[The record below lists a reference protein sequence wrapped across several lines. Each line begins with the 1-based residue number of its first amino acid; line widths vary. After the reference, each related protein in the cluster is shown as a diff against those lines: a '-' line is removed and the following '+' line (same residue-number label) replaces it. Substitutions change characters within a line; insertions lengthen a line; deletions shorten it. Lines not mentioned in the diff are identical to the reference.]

1 VIHRTVVQIFSENE
15 IDKFNNNKQVRTNNK
30 TIVKNK
36 LSKLFFL
43 DFIKK
48 VKEPIN
54 GSQILAVVP

>member
-1 VIHRTVVQIFSENE
+1 MIHRTVVQIFSENE

-48 VKEPIN
+48 AKEPIN